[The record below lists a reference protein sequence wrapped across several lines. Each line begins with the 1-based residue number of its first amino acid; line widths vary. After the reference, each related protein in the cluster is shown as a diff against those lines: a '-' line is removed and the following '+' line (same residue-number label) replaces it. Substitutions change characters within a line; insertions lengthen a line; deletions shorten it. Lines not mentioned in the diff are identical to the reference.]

1 MKTKFKLLTA
11 CICLSAFV
19 FAQQPQPIPD
29 QYIVILKESASQP
42 VKKQEKKN
50 NNREQKAAANK
61 PARDKALAKVKAIHE
76 KKNIKS
82 SAIISE
88 YTEIMVGFSAKLT
101 AQEKKALEDDPEV
114 EAVIQDYVIE
124 IDPMNPEPNPSD
136 VGFMDYEQKNSGISI
151 ESGPSLNSSPTDV
164 DHEAIE
170 LPAQYL
176 GCNITKAGGFA
187 DGSSKSTFIWILD
200 TGIDIDH
207 PDLNVVTKYGKSFI
221 FLRPS
226 LDDEHGHGT
235 HCAGIAA
242 AKNNSIGVVGVSA
255 GAKVVP
261 VKVLN
266 NDGKGSWSTLIS
278 GLDHV
283 AKYDVKGDVVSM
295 SIGGYGYSNCENSN
309 NKLRDAIRLLG
320 STGTYVVMAAGNDG
334 ADAKLNRPGCVN
346 GTNVFTV
353 ASIECS
359 NGCSSFSNFNTSS
372 SVPVD
377 WVAVGK
383 SVYSTCKGGYYCTKS
398 GTSMATPAVAGIIH
412 ARGGAPLSGGTVT
425 CKNKTY
431 KIAKR

>member
-1 MKTKFKLLTA
+1 MKKKILLSLTCL
-11 CICLSAFV
+11 CISVLI

-29 QYIVILKESASQP
+29 QYIVILKESAAEP

-61 PARDKALAKVKAIHE
+61 SARDKALAKVKAIHE
-76 KKNIKS
+76 KKNIRS
-82 SAIISE
+82 SAIIGE
-88 YTEIMVGFSAKLT
+88 YTDIMVGFSAKLT

-124 IDPMNPEPNPSD
+124 IGPMNTEPNPSD
-136 VGFMDYEQKNSGISI
+136 VGVIEHNQRGNNFSQ
-151 ESGPSLNSSPTDV
+151 ESGPSAGK
-164 DHEAIE
+164 DHETIE

-200 TGIDIDH
+200 TGIDTDH

-283 AKYDVKGDVVSM
+283 AKYDIKGDVVSM

-309 NKLRDAIRLLG
+309 SKLRDAIRLLG
-320 STGTYVVMAAGNDG
+320 STGTYVVIAAGNDK
-334 ADAKLNRPGCVN
+334 ADAKLCRPGCIN

-353 ASIECS
+353 ASITCS

-372 SVPVD
+372 TVPVD
-377 WVAVGK
+377 WVAVGT

-431 KIAKR
+431 KVAKR

>member
-1 MKTKFKLLTA
+1 MNTKFKFFI
-11 CICLSAFV
+11 ICLCLSTFV
-19 FAQQPQPIPD
+19 LAQQPEPIPN
-29 QYIVILKESASQP
+29 QYIVILKESAAQP

-61 PARDKALAKVKAIHE
+61 PARDRALAKVKAIHE
-76 KKNIKS
+76 KMNIQS
-82 SAIISE
+82 SAIINE
-88 YTEIMVGFSAKLT
+88 YTEILVGFSAKLNS
-101 AQEKKALEDDPEV
+101 QEKQALEDDPEV
-114 EAVIQDYVIE
+114 EAVLQDYVVE
-124 IDPMNPEPNPSD
+124 IGPMNIEPDPSD
-136 VGFMDYEQKNSGISI
+136 LGYIENNLQDKNFSNK
-151 ESGPSLNSSPTDV
+151 SGPLENL
-164 DHEAIE
+164 DHESIE

-176 GCNITKAGGFA
+176 GCNITKSGGFA

-200 TGIDIDH
+200 SGIDIDH

-221 FLRPS
+221 FLHPS
-226 LDDEHGHGT
+226 FDDDHGHGT

-261 VKVLN
+261 IKVLN
-266 NDGKGSWSTLIS
+266 SNGKGSWSNIIS
-278 GLDHV
+278 GLDYV
-283 AKYDVKGDVVSM
+283 AKYDLSGDVVNM

-309 NKLRDAIRLLG
+309 KNLRDAIRLLG

-334 ADAKLNRPGCVN
+334 ADANLNRPGCVN
-346 GTNVFTV
+346 GSNVFTV

-359 NGCSSFSNFNTSS
+359 EDCSSFSNFNTSS

-383 SVYSTCKGGYYCTKS
+383 SVYSTCKGGGYCTKS

-412 ARGGAPLSGGTVT
+412 SRRGAPLSGGTVT

-431 KIAKR
+431 KKAKR